1 MMADIRG
8 AVHSVL
14 SRMRWIIAIMPLKN
28 TISARLRRA
37 FCGLGATHLPTAVSG
52 TSVALA
58 LTGVFWWSQQMAPV
72 ALASQERPRTTSSF
86 NSGEARPA
94 EDPALVARGKTLY
107 GVNCQACHGMDLRG
121 GDMGGPNL
129 LRSQVALT
137 DQHGEKIIPI
147 IQGARQAQGMPNI
160 GLNDEDAGA
169 VAAYIRSVIG
179 TIGSQGTPPGEMEAL
194 NVVVGNPERG
204 RAYFEAHCASC
215 HSVTGDLKGFASK
228 YPEPRAMQARWILG
242 ERSVKTDG
250 TRNATVDV
258 TTAPGQVV
266 PGTLVHIDDFLVTL
280 RSNDG
285 TERSYA
291 REGAIPKVV
300 VHDPLQ
306 KHREML
312 PTYTDDDIH
321 NVTAYLVTLK

>member
-1 MMADIRG
+1 
-8 AVHSVL
+8 
-14 SRMRWIIAIMPLKN
+14 MPLTE
-28 TISARLRRA
+28 TIAFRLRRV
-37 FCGLGATHLPTAVSG
+37 LRRVGARHLPIAVSG
-52 TSVALA
+52 TSVAVA
-58 LTGVFWWSQQMAPV
+58 LTGVFWWSQQVAPV
-72 ALASQERPRTTSSF
+72 ALAGQERPHLSSF
-86 NSGEARPA
+86 NSGEARPP
-94 EDPALVARGKTLY
+94 EDPAVAARGKTLY
-107 GVNCQACHGMDLRG
+107 GVHCQACHGMDLRG

-147 IQGARQAQGMPNI
+147 IQGARQGQGMPNI

-179 TIGSQGTPPGEMEAL
+179 MIGSQGTPPGELKAL
-194 NVVVGNPERG
+194 DVVVGDSERG
-204 RAYFEAHCASC
+204 RAYFASHCASC
-215 HSVTGDLKGFASK
+215 HSVSGDLKGFASK

-242 ERSVKTDG
+242 ERSIHTDG
-250 TRNATVDV
+250 TRDATVDV
-258 TTAPGQVV
+258 TTAPGQIVS
-266 PGTLVHIDDFLVTL
+266 GILVHIDDFLVTL
-280 RSNDG
+280 RSSDG
-285 TERSYA
+285 TEHSYA

>member
-1 MMADIRG
+1 
-8 AVHSVL
+8 
-14 SRMRWIIAIMPLKN
+14 MPLTN
-28 TISARLRRA
+28 ILACHLRRV
-37 FCGLGATHLPTAVSG
+37 FRDISMRHLPVAVSG
-52 TSVALA
+52 TSVAVA
-58 LTGVFWWSQQMAPV
+58 LTAVFCWSQQVAPV
-72 ALASQERPRTTSSF
+72 ALAGQATPRKTSSF
-86 NSGEARPA
+86 NSGETRPA
-94 EDPALVARGKTLY
+94 EDPAAVARGKTLY
-107 GVNCQACHGMDLRG
+107 GVHCQACHGMDLRG

-179 TIGSQGTPPGEMEAL
+179 TIGSQGTPPGEL
-194 NVVVGNPERG
+194 KPLDIVVGNAEQG
-204 RAYFEAHCASC
+204 QAYFTSHCASC
-215 HSVTGDLKGFASK
+215 HSVTGDLKGFASR
-228 YPEPRAMQARWILG
+228 YPEPRALQARWILG
-242 ERSVKTDG
+242 ERSVKQDG

-258 TTAPGQVV
+258 MVAPGQVV
-266 PGTLVHIDDFLVTL
+266 SGVLVHIDDFLVTL
-280 RSNDG
+280 RSSDG
-285 TERSYA
+285 TEHSYS
-291 REGAIPKVV
+291 RNGATPKVV

>member
-1 MMADIRG
+1 
-8 AVHSVL
+8 
-14 SRMRWIIAIMPLKN
+14 MPLTE
-28 TISARLRRA
+28 TIAFRLRRA
-37 FCGLGATHLPTAVSG
+37 LRSVGARHLPIAVSG
-52 TSVALA
+52 TSVAVA
-58 LTGVFWWSQQMAPV
+58 LTGVFWWSQQVAPV
-72 ALASQERPRTTSSF
+72 ALAGQERPHPSSF
-86 NSGEARPA
+86 NSGEARPP
-94 EDPALVARGKTLY
+94 EDPAAVARGKTLY
-107 GVNCQACHGMDLRG
+107 GVHCQACHGMDLRG

-179 TIGSQGTPPGEMEAL
+179 MIGSQGTPPGELKAL
-194 NVVVGNPERG
+194 DVVVGDSERG
-204 RAYFEAHCASC
+204 RAYFASHCASC
-215 HSVTGDLKGFASK
+215 HSVSGDLKGFASK

-242 ERSVKTDG
+242 ERSIHTDG
-250 TRNATVDV
+250 TRDATVDV
-258 TTAPGQVV
+258 TTAPGQIVS
-266 PGTLVHIDDFLVTL
+266 GILVHIDDFLVTL
-280 RSNDG
+280 RSSDG
-285 TERSYA
+285 TEHSYA

>member
-1 MMADIRG
+1 
-8 AVHSVL
+8 
-14 SRMRWIIAIMPLKN
+14 MPLTE
-28 TISARLRRA
+28 TIAFRLRRA
-37 FCGLGATHLPTAVSG
+37 LRSVGARHLPIAVSG
-52 TSVALA
+52 TSVAVA
-58 LTGVFWWSQQMAPV
+58 LTGVFWWSQQVAPV
-72 ALASQERPRTTSSF
+72 ALAGQERPHPSSF
-86 NSGEARPA
+86 NSGEARPP
-94 EDPALVARGKTLY
+94 EDPAAVARGKTLY
-107 GVNCQACHGMDLRG
+107 GVHCQACHGMDLRG

-169 VAAYIRSVIG
+169 VAAYVRSVIG
-179 TIGSQGTPPGEMEAL
+179 MIGSQGTPPGELKAL
-194 NVVVGNPERG
+194 DVVVGDSERG
-204 RAYFEAHCASC
+204 RAYFASHCASC
-215 HSVTGDLKGFASK
+215 HSVSGDLKGFASK

-242 ERSVKTDG
+242 ERSIHTDG
-250 TRNATVDV
+250 TRDATVDV
-258 TTAPGQVV
+258 TTAPGQIVS
-266 PGTLVHIDDFLVTL
+266 GILVHIDDFLVTL
-280 RSNDG
+280 RSSDG
-285 TERSYA
+285 TEHSYA